1 MGSMRDL
8 LGMIPGMDRQL
19 KGVDIDEGAFKRVEG
34 MIQSMTLKER
44 QRPEI
49 INGSRRRRIATG
61 SGVKVQ
67 DVNRLIRQF
76 DQMRRTMKKM
86 TRGNT
91 KDLMK
96 GLGVGGGMPEIR
108 GRR

>member
-1 MGSMRDL
+1 MGSMREL

-19 KGVDIDEGAFKRVEG
+19 KGIDIDEGAFRRIEG
-34 MIQSMTLKER
+34 MIQSMTLDER
-44 QRPEI
+44 RRPEI
-49 INGSRRRRIATG
+49 INGSRRRRIAIG
-61 SGVKVQ
+61 SGVQVQ
-67 DVNRLIRQF
+67 EVNRLLRQF

-96 GLGVGGGMPEIR
+96 GLGAGAGMPGIR